1 LPDDAA
7 SLITLKELV
16 EAGVSNENRYARI
29 KLQPSNDSAPAGF
42 MFVKIKTYILTFNGM
57 ECLLLQFQNLTQLR
71 QNLELKAENRTV

>member
-1 LPDDAA
+1 
-7 SLITLKELV
+7 
-16 EAGVSNENRYARI
+16 
-29 KLQPSNDSAPAGF
+29 